1 MDDGAWLMFAA
12 VVLLAV
18 TLRLIE
24 YRDKR
29 AGKYP
34 RDWMD

>member
-1 MDDGAWLMFAA
+1 MDDGAWLMFTAA
-12 VVLLAV
+12 ILLAV
-18 TLRLIE
+18 TLRLME

-34 RDWMD
+34 RRWED